1 MVPDFSI
8 HTTKVIAFNLQNC
21 VPMKIHPLRHGISF
35 HPSVSS
41 FSSLKRRKMLMK
53 GIYIIEE
60 SYLQNLLF

>member
-1 MVPDFSI
+1 MVPDFS
-8 HTTKVIAFNLQNC
+8 HNKGNC
-21 VPMKIHPLRHGISF
+21 VQFTKLCSDEFHPLRHGVSF